1 MRGVGSMAEMLAC
14 GEVTAVRFPLVLADI
29 VIAGLDVFFF
39 RMKCVILRR
48 CMHVE
53 KCSEMTT
60 TAPGVLMPPI

>member
-39 RMKCVILRR
+39 QD
-48 CMHVE
+48 
-53 KCSEMTT
+53 EMCDTQT
-60 TAPGVLMPPI
+60 LYACGEVF